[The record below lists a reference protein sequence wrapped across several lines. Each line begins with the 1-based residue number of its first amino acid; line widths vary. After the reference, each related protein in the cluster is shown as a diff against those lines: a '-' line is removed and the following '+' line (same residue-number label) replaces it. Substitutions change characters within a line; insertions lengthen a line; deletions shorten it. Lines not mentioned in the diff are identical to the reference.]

1 MTRTFEYVPGEYVPG
16 GAPSGDVRQR
26 AGGQTP
32 GAAVPGDPD
41 DPLHGELM
49 QLNMGPQHPA
59 THGVLRL
66 RLELDG
72 ETLREVRPVVGYL
85 HRGKEKTCESLGWA
99 KFFPHTDRLDYVQP
113 LMNNVAYALAVERL
127 AGLQV
132 PERGQIIR
140 VLLMEL
146 SRIAAHLIYLGT
158 TAIDLGA
165 VSVFFSTFKERENIC
180 AILDAY
186 TGHRMNNTYVRIG
199 GVFADVDE
207 SVADMVHAFLRGL
220 PREIDSWEKLL
231 TGNRIWFD
239 RNRDVGVLTREQAL
253 AWSLTGPVL
262 RGSGVEHDLRK
273 ARPYCGYERYEFDVP
288 VGSVGD
294 CYDRYL
300 VRVEEMRQ
308 SARIALQALELL
320 ERTRGG
326 EFLAED
332 RRYVLPPKDRVH
344 RSMEELIFQFK
355 IVTDLRLPPG
365 EAYHAIE
372 SSKGELGFF
381 VVSDGT
387 SNPVRCH
394 IRSPSLLNVQALPL
408 LAEGRLLSD
417 MVAVIGSL
425 DFVMG
430 EVDK

>member
-1 MTRTFEYVPGEYVPG
+1 MSPQTFEYAP
-16 GAPSGDVRQR
+16 GAPTD
-26 AGGQTP
+26 A
-32 GAAVPGDPD
+32 D
-41 DPLHGELM
+41 DPLHGEVM

-66 RLELDG
+66 KMELDG
-72 ETLREVRPVVGYL
+72 ENIRSVEPEVGYL

-113 LMNNVAYALAVERL
+113 LMNNVGYALALERL
-127 AGLQV
+127 AGLSV

-165 VSVFFSTFKERENIC
+165 VSIFFNTFKERENIYT
-180 AILDAY
+180 ILDAY

-207 SVADMVHAFLRGL
+207 SVEALVRTFLARM
-220 PREIDSWEKLL
+220 PREIDGWEALL
-231 TGNRIWFD
+231 SGNRIWYD
-239 RNRDVGVLTREQAL
+239 RNRNVGVLSREQAL
-253 AWSLTGPVL
+253 AWALTGPNL

-273 ARPYCGYERYEFDVP
+273 AEPYSGYEQYEFDVP
-288 VGSVGD
+288 VGTVGD

-308 SARIALQALELL
+308 SVRIALQALERLGQ
-320 ERTRGG
+320 TRGG

-344 RSMEELIFQFK
+344 TSMEELIFQFK
-355 IVTDLRLPPG
+355 IVTDLRLPAG

-387 SNPVRCH
+387 SRPVRCH
-394 IRSPSLLNVQALPL
+394 IRSPGLLNVQAIPL

-417 MVAVIGSL
+417 MVALIGSL

-430 EVDK
+430 EVDR

>member
-1 MTRTFEYVPGEYVPG
+1 VARGGGERAVSPEPYEYVR
-16 GAPSGDVRQR
+16 GA
-26 AGGQTP
+26 
-32 GAAVPGDPD
+32 GAAAVAEPPDLD
-41 DPLHGELM
+41 DPLHGERL

-66 RLELDG
+66 LLELDG
-72 ETLREVRPVVGYL
+72 ETLVKAEPVVGYL

-113 LMNNVAYALAVERL
+113 LMNNVAYALALETL
-127 AGLQV
+127 AGLRV
-132 PERGQIIR
+132 PERGQVIR

-165 VSVFFSTFKERENIC
+165 VSIFFSTFKERENIYS
-180 AILDAY
+180 ILDAY

-207 SVADMVHAFLRGL
+207 GVADAVRAFLARL
-220 PREIDSWEKLL
+220 PAEIDGWERML
-231 TGNRIWFD
+231 TGNRIWYD
-239 RNRDVGVLTREQAL
+239 RNRGVGVLAREEAL
-253 AWSLTGPVL
+253 AWALTGPNL
-262 RGSGVEHDLRK
+262 RGSGVPHDLRK
-273 ARPYCGYERYEFDVP
+273 AAPYCGYEQYDFEVP
-288 VGSVGD
+288 VGTVGD

-300 VRVEEMRQ
+300 VRIEEMRQ
-308 SARIALQALELL
+308 SLCIAAQALERLAT
-320 ERTRGG
+320 TRGG

-344 RSMEELIFQFK
+344 TSMEELIFQFK
-355 IVTDLRLPPG
+355 IVTDLRLPAG

-372 SSKGELGFF
+372 SSKGELGFY

-387 SNPVRCH
+387 SRPVRCH
-394 IRSPSLLNVQALPL
+394 IRSPGLMNVQAIPL
-408 LAEGRLLSD
+408 LAEGRLFSD
-417 MVAVIGSL
+417 VVALIGSL

-430 EVDK
+430 EVDR